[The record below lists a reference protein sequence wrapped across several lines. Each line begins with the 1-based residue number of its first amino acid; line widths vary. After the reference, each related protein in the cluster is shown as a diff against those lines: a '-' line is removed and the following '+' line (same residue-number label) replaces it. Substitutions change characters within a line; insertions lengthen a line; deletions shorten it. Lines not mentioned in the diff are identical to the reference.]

1 MSPCQYCVNGKTPK
15 HKIFT
20 EGTVSLYPT
29 SLTQVMIMHDAHKL
43 NMSIFLPSAKETW
56 INGSMDQWI
65 NWDITTSHYA
75 PLNPRWKPRGTIS
88 TSKLQ

>member
-56 INGSMDQWI
+56 INGSMDQLGYH
-65 NWDITTSHYA
+65 DQ
-75 PLNPRWKPRGTIS
+75 PLCS
-88 TSKLQ
+88 TKSKMETKRDYIH